1 MNKSLP
7 NRIFIFL
14 ALLLLITLTVNQ
26 KISAQTTPPDFLW
39 AESVGGNGSDMAAD
53 LAIDQSGN
61 VIATGYFEDTVFIAG
76 GSLISAGGSDI
87 FVAKYRNDG
96 SAIWALREGG
106 IDYDQAYSVTV
117 DNQNNIII
125 TGYFSGTANIGGTV
139 LTALGNYDVFVAK
152 YDSNGAPLWAK
163 QGAGQGFDY
172 GYEVTTDNQNNILV
186 TGTFQQFASFGS
198 FNVQS
203 PNPNGDVFLVKY
215 NPLGTEQW
223 VQATTSPAGSQSY
236 YNSSNGVTTDNNN
249 NVFITGE
256 FSDQITFGDTVSGS
270 STSLLSSYDGTNIDV
285 FLAKYNS
292 LGNLSWVTQAGSDS
306 SGVYAFGNDVKVD
319 KDGNILFTGS
329 FNMLLNFGGISLT
342 GLESS
347 DIFIAKYDQL
357 GNAIWAVQDYA
368 STLFNEGIEL
378 DLDDAGNI
386 SLIGNVAQDLT
397 GGESDDVYF
406 ARYTNSGQKLWGM
419 RAGISNSTGAGGI
432 ANDSKG
438 DIYGCGYFYTTGLF
452 GTHTLNGINGEAFI
466 SKLPS
471 PKFNIVPNPVDFGSL
486 PVFSIDS
493 MSVAITN
500 TSEANL
506 HIYSI
511 IPVVDTSGSFPIL
524 GGFPLDSVVALQTSN
539 LILGFIPIYPGLKN
553 VSYEITSDASTSPD
567 TLFATGTGIVPN
579 LTLSDSVL
587 NFGSVDVGITS
598 QLSLSLVNLAYSDM
612 VIDSITISG
621 INASQFSFSPNINGD
636 TLHPFGIQ
644 NLTVSF
650 TPDTSGLKNA
660 NLIIYSSSGSSPDN
674 VLLQGN
680 GLSLIQVQLPS
691 SPSVGQS
698 TPINII
704 PPSTTIFT
712 TKDIYYRKTGDLNY
726 QFDTLTTV
734 GLNYTFNIP
743 PEYSTIAG
751 IQFYVVFTDELLNT
765 ITYPSLNPDT
775 NPASIE
781 VTIPQMNFPSPIKT
795 GQYQMFSVPL
805 SINSPQID
813 SVLTDDYG
821 PYDNKVW
828 RILRWQP
835 GLNNYA
841 EYNAISGNIV
851 PGNAFWLINRDGK
864 TFDINN
870 SQSVPSFNNYTITIQ
885 PGYNQIADPFAF
897 PIDWITIE
905 NSGLL
910 LQAPIHWNADI
921 QDYEIDQLILDPW
934 EGYWI
939 YNQTNQIIDLN
950 VNPNLFLGKK
960 QTTNLFT
967 SLKNDEFLVQVKAV
981 LNSTQSKDQQNFV
994 GMMEDAKSD
1003 LDKYDVMKPPAI
1015 NDQVKVLIESGKNYF
1030 ARDVVPVSND
1040 GAYWD
1045 FSVETKLP
1053 NQKVTLIVDK
1063 KSSLPDKFDIWVLD
1077 KNRKIPVE
1085 INNGSAEIITQGD
1098 GKSNL
1103 RIIIGTEDYAKIN
1116 SESISLTPFEY
1127 ALYQNY
1133 PNPFNPTTNITY
1145 QIKEKSNVTL
1155 EIYDIL
1161 GRRIASVINN
1171 VVQDPGQHIV
1181 TWNGTNSFGTKVAS
1195 GIYIYRIR
1203 ARDFISSKKMILLK

>member
-7 NRIFIFL
+7 NRFFIFL
-14 ALLLLITLTVNQ
+14 ALLLLIVLNGNQ
-26 KISAQTTPPDFLW
+26 EIYAQTQAPNFLW
-39 AESVGGNGSDMAAD
+39 AVSGGGNGYDGATDVTVD
-53 LAIDQSGN
+53 LNGN
-61 VIATGYFEDTVFIAG
+61 IIVTGYFDSTATF
-76 GSLISAGGSDI
+76 GSQILQSAGGSDI
-87 FVAKYRNDG
+87 FIVKYDQSGNV
-96 SAIWALREGG
+96 IWARSAGG
-106 IDYDQAYSVTV
+106 LDYDQPYSVTT
-117 DNQNNIII
+117 DNLGNILV
-125 TGYFSGTANIGGTV
+125 TGIFFGTATFETTIINSYGSNDI
-139 LTALGNYDVFVAK
+139 FIAK
-152 YDSNGAPLWAK
+152 YNTNGALQWV
-163 QGAGQGFDY
+163 QHAGGQSNDY
-172 GYEVTTDNQNNILV
+172 GYEITTDNQNNVII
-186 TGTFQQFASFGS
+186 TGTYIQVATFGS
-198 FNVQS
+198 FSVQS
-203 PNPNGDVFLVKY
+203 GNPYGDIYV
-215 NPLGTEQW
+215 
-223 VQATTSPAGSQSY
+223 
-236 YNSSNGVTTDNNN
+236 
-249 NVFITGE
+249 
-256 FSDQITFGDTVSGS
+256 
-270 STSLLSSYDGTNIDV
+270 
-285 FLAKYNS
+285 AKYNS
-292 LGNLSWVTQAGSDS
+292 LGTAQWVHNAYDQTGGQSFYNYSYGVATDLSNNIFITGSFSGSITFGTQTLVSSFDGTNEDIFLAKYDSQGNFTWVEQAGSDS
-306 SGVYAFGNDVKVD
+306 SSAYSLGNDVKVD
-319 KDGNILFTGS
+319 NNGDILLTGKFS
-329 FNMLLNFGGISLT
+329 VQVNFGLITLT
-342 GLESS
+342 ALDNS
-347 DIFIAKYDQL
+347 DIFVAKYDQS
-357 GNAIWAVQDYA
+357 GNALWAVQDYA
-368 STLFNEGIEL
+368 SIYYNEGTEI
-378 DLDDAGNI
+378 DVDDAGNI
-386 SLIGNVAQDLT
+386 SLIGNVAQDQS

-419 RAGISNSTGAGGI
+419 RAGISYSAGAGGI

-438 DIYGCGYFYTTGLF
+438 DIYGCGNFNTTGLF
-452 GTHTLNGINGEAFI
+452 GTHTLNGINGEAFVG
-466 SKLPS
+466 KLPS
-471 PKFNIVPNPVDFGSL
+471 PKFTMIPNPVDFGSQ
-486 PVFSIDS
+486 PVLSIDS

-524 GGFPLDSVVALQTSN
+524 GGFPLDSVVALQASN
-539 LILGFIPIYPGLKN
+539 LTLGFIPIYPGLKN

-587 NFGSVDVGITS
+587 DFGSVDVGITS
-598 QLSLSLVNLAYSDM
+598 QLNLSLVNPSVSDI
-612 VIDSITISG
+612 VIDSITVTG
-621 INASQFSFSPNINGD
+621 IDASQFSFSPNINGD
-636 TLHPFGIQ
+636 TLHFFGIL
-644 NLTVSF
+644 NLTVNF

-660 NLIIYSSSGSSPDN
+660 DLIIYSSSGSSPDN
-674 VLLQGN
+674 VLLQGI

-691 SPSVGQS
+691 SPSLGQS

-704 PPSTTIFT
+704 PPSATIFT
-712 TKDIYYRKTGDLNY
+712 TKDIYYRKTGDISY
-726 QFDTLTTV
+726 QFDTLTTA

-743 PEYSTIAG
+743 SEYSTISG

-775 NPASIE
+775 NPASIQ
-781 VTIPQMNFPSPIKT
+781 VTIPQMNFPSPVKT

-835 GLNNYA
+835 ELNNYA

-864 TFDINN
+864 TFDVNN
-870 SQSVPSFNNYTITIQ
+870 SQSVPSFNKYTITIQ

-897 PIDWITIE
+897 PIDWISIE

-910 LQAPIHWNADI
+910 LQSPIHWNADI
-921 QDYEIDQLILDPW
+921 QDYEMDQLILYPW

-950 VNPNLFLGKK
+950 VDPNSFLEKE
-960 QTTNLFT
+960 QSTNLFT
-967 SLKNDEFLVQVKAV
+967 SLKNDEFLVQLKAV

-1015 NDQVKVLIESGKNYF
+1015 NDQVKVLIESGKNYL
-1030 ARDVVPVSND
+1030 ARDVVPASND
-1040 GAYWD
+1040 GAYWE
-1045 FSVETKLP
+1045 FSVETKSP
-1053 NQKVTLIVDK
+1053 DQKVTLIVDK

-1077 KNRKIPVE
+1077 KDRKIPVE
-1085 INNGSAEIITQGD
+1085 INNGSAEIITQGN
-1098 GKSNL
+1098 GKSNF

-1116 SESISLTPFEY
+1116 SENISLTPFEY

-1181 TWNGTNSFGTKVAS
+1181 TWNGTNSFGIKVAS